1 MIYSVFESEAFGL
14 NVYRD
19 DGNLLENSIEYI
31 SSYIIDNNIN
41 IIRFSIDANKF
52 DYFDKLNQLNFPLS
66 FNGSVLNYSK
76 NTKIIEAF
84 DDFYNC
90 DLVECTINDSEVLVS
105 LVNQIFEH
113 QPVGYTYIKS
123 LQNQISKQAELTAIQ
138 QYILSLLKTENSGVQ
153 FLINKDLNEIVG
165 FAAYIK
171 QQNSIYRPYAG
182 IINKHRN
189 LKYYEQLIINMIQYN
204 YTHNIDY
211 IRFGVKITNLAML
224 NKYNRYDGFIES
236 VNQVFILSNIIK

>member
-52 DYFDKLNQLNFPLS
+52 DYFDKLNQLNFPVS

-138 QYILSLLKTENSGVQ
+138 KYILSLLKTENSG
-153 FLINKDLNEIVG
+153 
-165 FAAYIK
+165 
-171 QQNSIYRPYAG
+171 
-182 IINKHRN
+182 
-189 LKYYEQLIINMIQYN
+189 EQLIINMIQYN